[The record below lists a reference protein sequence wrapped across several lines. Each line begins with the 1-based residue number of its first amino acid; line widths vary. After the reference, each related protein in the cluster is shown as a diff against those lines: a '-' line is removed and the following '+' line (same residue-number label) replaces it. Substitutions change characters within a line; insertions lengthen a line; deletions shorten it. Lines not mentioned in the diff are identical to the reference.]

1 MVSNANFSPDQR
13 FVVSCSGTA
22 HIWSVRTG
30 QLVTSFQYG
39 NTLSDCE
46 FNASSTQ
53 IAADGFGGVT
63 RIFSTELAGS
73 IPQLERLAS
82 QRVTRDLTA
91 AEKKRYGIS

>member
-22 HIWSVRTG
+22 QIWSVRTG
-30 QLVTSFQYG
+30 LLVTSFQYG

-63 RIFSTELAGS
+63 RTFSTELAGS